1 MIDDS
6 KRIERSREDRVRDA
20 GREPIKPRPKET
32 DFDRVLER
40 NRLAAQLNPQS
51 QQQSKTAT
59 SEAIRE
65 AVKREDRQ
73 SEERKQDEGDKKEDG
88 GSKQKG
94 EKPEGKVAEQRV
106 IAKGRLKQQSGGGGG
121 GGRQGGFADQGG
133 RRSLSRVLTKA
144 GAKSVPIDLQGKF
157 ASKLAQ
163 SLKGAGAG
171 EAGLTQ
177 QVINKIIQY
186 VRIGINRKGEKEIQ
200 LDLHEA
206 IFRGLKLRVT
216 ARGGK
221 VGVHFKASD
230 SKGREVFEKNK
241 DAIRDALM
249 KKGIEVDEISVS

>member
-1 MIDDS
+1 MDDS

-32 DFDRVLER
+32 EFDRILER
-40 NRLAAQLNPQS
+40 NRLAAQLTPQT

-73 SEERKQDEGDKKEDG
+73 GDERKQDEGEKKEDG

-94 EKPEGKVAEQRV
+94 EKAEGKVAEQKV

-121 GGRQGGFADQGG
+121 SRQGGFGDQGG

-144 GAKSVPIDLQGKF
+144 GLKSVPVDLQGKF

-177 QVINKIIQY
+177 QVINKIVQY

-206 IFRGLKLRVT
+206 IFRGLKLRVI

-221 VGVHFKASD
+221 VAVFFKASD

-249 KKGIEVDEISVS
+249 KKGIEVDEIVVS